1 VCELD
6 MPDRSS
12 KMLLL
17 AIRETVLAIVV
28 DYRKDQS
35 ENFISIQLSSISRN
49 RFVGHRDLL
58 ISLMQI

>member
-35 ENFISIQLSSISRN
+35 KNLYIHTVSSI
-49 RFVGHRDLL
+49 
-58 ISLMQI
+58 

>member
-1 VCELD
+1 MCELD

-35 ENFISIQLSSISRN
+35 ENFISIQCLLYHAIDLSGTETFSS
-49 RFVGHRDLL
+49 V
-58 ISLMQI
+58 

>member
-28 DYRKDQS
+28 DYGKDRS
-35 ENFISIQLSSISRN
+35 ENLYIHTVSSVSRN
-49 RFVGHRDLL
+49 GYVGHRDLL